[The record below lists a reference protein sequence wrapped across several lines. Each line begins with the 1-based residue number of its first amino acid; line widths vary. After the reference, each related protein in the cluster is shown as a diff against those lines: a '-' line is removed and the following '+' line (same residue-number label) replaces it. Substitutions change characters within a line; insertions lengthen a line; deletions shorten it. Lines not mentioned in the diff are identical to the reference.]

1 MNFRNVRSVMNHEFR
16 LMLADRRILASMA
29 FLVGLTVFGAY
40 SGRHVLQRQFAS
52 IEAMKLE
59 EMQRRDRLR
68 GGLVTTSTGDK
79 PTPGAPAG
87 TQTTPAMLGGELGS
101 TSAVLPPGPLAGL
114 SIGQSDMLPGFFR
127 ISTNSLQASMEEDEI
142 ANPRHLLTGRLDF
155 GFVVIA
161 LYPLLIL
168 ALSYDM
174 LASEIE
180 NGTFSLVMSQ
190 PIRLSELII
199 GKLAVRFLAIITT
212 AVLTSSLAVFL
223 SHGVA
228 AGDAP
233 WVRWLLWLSV
243 IVLYGA
249 FWFALA
255 ALVNLRGLASATNAL
270 VLAGTWTALVLVI
283 PNILNVLAATL
294 YPIPSRVALIQATR
308 SATIKANEE
317 GSRSLAAYFEDHP
330 ELADPGG
337 GNADDYIVRSLAIK
351 AAIES
356 QVQPLLDTCEQQADS
371 QNRLV
376 RRLRWLS
383 PALAAQEAMETLAGS
398 GRERHNEFVRQ
409 VKTFHGQWQ
418 SYFRPLIA
426 RKAPLGIDQ
435 FDAIPRFRF
444 REEFLSTTVLMLI
457 GPFTTIFV
465 QGSLVALSAARL
477 TSRFR
482 TGD

>member
-212 AVLTSSLAVFL
+212 AVLTCGFRSSCF
-223 SHGVA
+223 
-228 AGDAP
+228 
-233 WVRWLLWLSV
+233 
-243 IVLYGA
+243 
-249 FWFALA
+249 
-255 ALVNLRGLASATNAL
+255 TE
-270 VLAGTWTALVLVI
+270 
-283 PNILNVLAATL
+283 
-294 YPIPSRVALIQATR
+294 R
-308 SATIKANEE
+308 S
-317 GSRSLAAYFEDHP
+317 GSRW
-330 ELADPGG
+330 
-337 GNADDYIVRSLAIK
+337 
-351 AAIES
+351 
-356 QVQPLLDTCEQQADS
+356 PLS
-371 QNRLV
+371 
-376 RRLRWLS
+376 
-383 PALAAQEAMETLAGS
+383 
-398 GRERHNEFVRQ
+398 
-409 VKTFHGQWQ
+409 
-418 SYFRPLIA
+418 
-426 RKAPLGIDQ
+426 
-435 FDAIPRFRF
+435 
-444 REEFLSTTVLMLI
+444 
-457 GPFTTIFV
+457 
-465 QGSLVALSAARL
+465 
-477 TSRFR
+477 
-482 TGD
+482 